1 MDVFAIIYINTAI
14 EKSIHFSFTLDFFVI
29 IKLFILAPLFSLCYF
44 SYAKNSTLKTVYLSF
59 IYPHVTHIFRILLH
73 LVL

>member
-1 MDVFAIIYINTAI
+1 MDVFAIIYINIAI

-29 IKLFILAPLFSLCYF
+29 IVYSGSLIFLCYF